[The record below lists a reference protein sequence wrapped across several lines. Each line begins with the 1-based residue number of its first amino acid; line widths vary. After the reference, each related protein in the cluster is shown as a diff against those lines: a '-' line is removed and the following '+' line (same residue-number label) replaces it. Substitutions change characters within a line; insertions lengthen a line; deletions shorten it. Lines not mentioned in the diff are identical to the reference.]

1 MANRFNNQQ
10 TIDIGTALTK
20 IYETDATTVSTVIGI
35 NVANKTSNT
44 IYADIVMQGADST
57 QTYLVKGVVIPK
69 GQSLAA
75 MGGDQN
81 LVMVDTATGEVVAS
95 AEDESDTNNLISIA
109 VINAIAFDIT
119 L

>member
-10 TIDIGTALTK
+10 TTDIGTALTK
-20 IYETDATTVSTVIGI
+20 VYETDATTVSTVIGI
-35 NVANKTSNT
+35 NIANKTAGT

-75 MGGDQN
+75 MGGDQK
-81 LVMVDTATGEVVAS
+81 LVMVENNALFVSSSAAAS
-95 AEDESDTNNLISIA
+95 AD
-109 VINAIAFDIT
+109 VIVSVLEIV
-119 L
+119 

>member
-10 TIDIGTALTK
+10 TTDIGTVLTK

-75 MGGDQN
+75 MGGDQK
-81 LVMVDTATGEVVAS
+81 LVMVENNVLFVSSSAAAS
-95 AEDESDTNNLISIA
+95 AD
-109 VINAIAFDIT
+109 VIVSVLEIV
-119 L
+119 

>member
-75 MGGDQN
+75 MGGDQK
-81 LVMVDTATGEVVAS
+81 LVMVENNVLFVSSSAAAS
-95 AEDESDTNNLISIA
+95 AD
-109 VINAIAFDIT
+109 VIVSVLEIV
-119 L
+119 